1 MNLVRINRYPV
12 FNDLMENFERNFFG
26 GLKEAEGD
34 IPAVNIKDQKDQYL
48 IEFAAPGLN
57 KEDFKIDL
65 DNYVL
70 TVSSEKKEEKE
81 EKESSY
87 SRREFVFNS
96 FTRSFTLPKSVNID
110 KIKADYSNGILAIS
124 VPKKEEEMKLS
135 RQIEIA

>member
-12 FNDLMENFERNFFG
+12 FNDLMENFERNFFS
-26 GLKEAEGD
+26 GLREAEGD
-34 IPAVNIKDQKDQYL
+34 VPAVNIKDQKDKYV
-48 IEFAAPGLN
+48 IEFAAPGLK

-81 EKESSY
+81 ETESNY
-87 SRREFVFNS
+87 SRREFIYNS
-96 FTRSFTLPKSVNID
+96 FNRSFTLPRSVNID
-110 KIKADYSNGILAIS
+110 KIGADYSNGILAIS
-124 VPKKEEEMKLS
+124 IPKKEEEMKLT

>member
-34 IPAVNIKDQKDQYL
+34 VPAVNIKDQKGQYV
-48 IEFAAPGLN
+48 IEFAAPGLK
-57 KEDFKIDL
+57 KEDFKVDL

-70 TVSSEKKEEKE
+70 TISSEKKEENE
-81 EKESSY
+81 EKEGSY
-87 SRREFVFNS
+87 SRREFVYNS
-96 FTRSFTLPKSVNID
+96 FNRSFTLPRSVNID

-124 VPKKEEEMKLS
+124 IPKKEEEMKLS